1 MPNQFAICLFVLTCA
16 AGAQQVQGP
25 KQQNQKPASV
35 EGVVVNDLTREP
47 IRRAEVLLSLM
58 KPGTQ
63 MGPNQPSSAV
73 TDAEGR
79 FRVTELEAGQ
89 YVVYLRRQGFVMAGN
104 ASAGS
109 AIRLQL
115 TAGQELKGLR
125 YTLTPQAVIAGRVFD
140 DEGEPAQGAQVTVLR
155 PRRIRGKNTW
165 LPDGQNVRTNDKG
178 EFRVA
183 NIQAGRYVVMAQAW
197 MQVAVEAGTAQRPAT
212 SYVATFYPGVTEAT
226 QATMVEATPGAELT
240 GFDITLKRVPVFKV
254 RGKVLTAEGQPAK
267 NFHASMGSREGGVF
281 GVAGRM
287 TQGKEDGS
295 FEMTGVPNGAW
306 VLIVNSGRGGPPGG
320 PGDQQTTTVPVE
332 VANQDIE
339 GLEVRFTP
347 PFTLQGNVVVEA
359 ATDEQ
364 KAVLSGFNVSLQPE
378 ANTFVMGGQPARTQA
393 DGSFSLRVGSPGKY
407 ILNAYNPSA
416 TGLYLAA
423 VRFGNENHLFRPVDL
438 SGGSAGPV
446 KIVFRGDGG
455 KVSGNLDL
463 PEEKKSH
470 GEGMA
475 VLIPVD
481 PELRSSTMGRNV
493 RMVDQNGG
501 FQFDSV
507 RPGEYYLAVTT
518 TSDYSAVQDIDQAKD
533 FDSKATKVKVVAGG
547 STSVQVKP
555 LEPADK

>member
-1 MPNQFAICLFVLTCA
+1 MFNKLSVCLFVFICA
-16 AGAQQVQGP
+16 ASAQPAQGP
-25 KQQNQKPASV
+25 KQQNQKTASV
-35 EGVVVNDLTREP
+35 EGVVLNDLTREP
-47 IRRAEVLLSLM
+47 IRRAEVLLNLM

-63 MGPNQPSSAV
+63 MGSNQPSSAV

-104 ASAGS
+104 ASAAS

-125 YTLTPQAVIAGRVFD
+125 YFLTPQAVIAGRVID
-140 DEGEPAQGAQVTVLR
+140 DEGEAVQGAQVTVLR
-155 PRRIRGKNTW
+155 PRKVRGKNTW

-183 NIQAGRYVVMAQAW
+183 NIQTGRYIVMAQSW
-197 MQVAVEAGTAQRPAT
+197 MQVAMESGSAQRPAT
-212 SYVATFYPGVTEAT
+212 SYVPTFYPGVTEAA
-226 QATMVEATPGAELT
+226 QATLVEATPGAELT
-240 GFDITLKRVPVFKV
+240 GFDITLKRVPVFRV

-267 NFHASMGSREGGVF
+267 NFHASMGSREGGSF

-287 TQGKEDGS
+287 IQSKEDGS
-295 FEMTGVPNGAW
+295 FEMAGVPNGSW
-306 VLIVNSGRGGPPGG
+306 VLVVNSGRGGPPGTTNE
-320 PGDQQTTTVPVE
+320 QQTTALPVE
-332 VANQDIE
+332 VSNQDID
-339 GLEVRFTP
+339 GLEVRFSL

-364 KAVLSGFNVSLQPE
+364 KAALSGFNVSLQPE

-407 ILNAYNPSA
+407 ILNAYSPSA

-423 VRFGNENHLFRPVDL
+423 VRVGNENHLFRPVDL

-463 PEEKKSH
+463 PAENKSQAN
-470 GEGMA
+470 GMA
-475 VLIPVD
+475 ILIPVE
-481 PELRSSTMGRNV
+481 PELRSAAMGRTV
-493 RMVDQNGG
+493 RQLDQTGG
-501 FQFDSV
+501 FQFDSI
-507 RPGEYYLAVTT
+507 RPGEYFLVVTAS
-518 TSDYSAVQDIDQAKD
+518 SDYGAVQEIDQAKD
-533 FDSKATKVKVVAGG
+533 FESKAAKVKVVPGG
-547 STSVQVKP
+547 STSVQVK
-555 LEPADK
+555 LFEPADR